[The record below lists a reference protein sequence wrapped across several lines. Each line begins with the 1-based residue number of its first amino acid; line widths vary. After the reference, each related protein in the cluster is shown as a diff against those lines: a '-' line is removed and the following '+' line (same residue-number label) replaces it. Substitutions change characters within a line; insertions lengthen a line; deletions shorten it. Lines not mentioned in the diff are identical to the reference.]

1 MKDKYKIA
9 VIGLG
14 YVGLPLAK
22 SFSKHFHTI
31 GYDVNHNLIDNLKS
45 KESKS
50 LNFSKKPSDLIDSN
64 IYIVAVPTPVNK
76 DNIPNLRFL
85 ESATTLISNYIHHN
99 DIVIYESTVYPG
111 VTEEFCIPI
120 IENLTN
126 FKLNIDFFCG
136 YSPERISPG
145 DNTKSVEDIV
155 KVTSGS
161 NKVTADKIDNIY
173 KKIIKAGTYKAPSIK
188 VAEAS
193 KVIENVQRD
202 VNIALMNEFAMIF
215 DKLNLTTND
224 VLEAAKTKWNFLDFK
239 PGLVG
244 GHCIGVDPYYLIHKS
259 KKSGFIPNLMNTSR
273 ETNNYIPEFISNKL
287 NSIFEKNEIN
297 ISKTDV
303 LILGYT
309 FKENCEDIRNSK
321 VLDIETKLTDC
332 GYNVDVYDPLLGNN
346 NKIIKDPFKSNKKY
360 DGIILAVS
368 HNDFYK
374 YTEDDFNKISKENL
388 VLLDIKGVY
397 SFATW
402 KF

>member
-1 MKDKYKIA
+1 
-9 VIGLG
+9 
-14 YVGLPLAK
+14 
-22 SFSKHFHTI
+22 
-31 GYDVNHNLIDNLKS
+31 
-45 KESKS
+45 
-50 LNFSKKPSDLIDSN
+50 
-64 IYIVAVPTPVNK
+64 
-76 DNIPNLRFL
+76 
-85 ESATTLISNYIHHN
+85 
-99 DIVIYESTVYPG
+99 
-111 VTEEFCIPI
+111 
-120 IENLTN
+120 
-126 FKLNIDFFCG
+126 LNIDFFCG

-145 DNTKSVEDIV
+145 DNTKSVENIV

-161 NKVTADKIDNIY
+161 NKETADKIDNIY
-173 KKIIKAGTYKAPSIK
+173 KKIIKAGTYKASSIK

-215 DKLNLTTND
+215 DKLNLSTRD

-321 VLDIETKLTDC
+321 VLDIKHKLTDYGC
-332 GYNVDVYDPLLGNN
+332 NVDIYDPLLVNN
-346 NKIIKDPFKSNKKY
+346 NKIIKDPFNSNKKY

-368 HNDFYK
+368 HDVFYK
-374 YTEDDFNKISKENL
+374 YTEADFNKISKENL
-388 VLLDIKGVY
+388 VLLDIKGIY

>member
-1 MKDKYKIA
+1 MNDKYKIA

-22 SFSKHFHTI
+22 SFSKYFHTI

-85 ESATTLISNYIHHN
+85 ESATTLISNYINQN

-120 IENLTN
+120 IENITN
-126 FKLNIDFFCG
+126 LKLNIDFFCG

-161 NKVTADKIDNIY
+161 NKETADKIDNIY
-173 KKIIKAGTYKAPSIK
+173 KKIIKAGTYKASSIK

-193 KVIENVQRD
+193 KIIENVQRD

-215 DKLNLTTND
+215 DKLSLPTKD
-224 VLEAAKTKWNFLDFK
+224 ILEAAKTKWNFLDFK

-259 KKSGFIPNLMNTSR
+259 KKSGFLPNLMNTSR
-273 ETNNYIPEFISNKL
+273 ETNNYIPEFISKKL
-287 NSIFEKNEIN
+287 NSIFEQNEKN

-309 FKENCEDIRNSK
+309 FKENCKDIRNSK
-321 VLDIETKLTDC
+321 VLDIKRQLTDYGC
-332 GYNVDVYDPLLGNN
+332 QVDIYDPLLKNN

>member
-50 LNFSKKPSDLIDSN
+50 LNFSKNPSDLIDSN
-64 IYIVAVPTPVNK
+64 IYIIAVPTPVNK
-76 DNIPNLRFL
+76 DNIPDLRSL
-85 ESATTLISNYIHHN
+85 ESATTLISNYINQN

-120 IENLTN
+120 IENITN
-126 FKLNIDFFCG
+126 LKLNIDFFCG

-161 NKVTADKIDNIY
+161 NKETADKIDNIY
-173 KKIIKAGTYKAPSIK
+173 KKIIKAGTFKASSIK

-215 DKLNLTTND
+215 DKLNLSTKD
-224 VLEAAKTKWNFLDFK
+224 VLQAAKTKWNFLDFK

-244 GHCIGVDPYYLIHKS
+244 GHCVGVDPYYLIHKS

-287 NSIFEKNEIN
+287 NTIFEKNKKN

-321 VLDIETKLTDC
+321 VLDIETKLTDYGC
-332 GYNVDVYDPLLGNN
+332 NVDIYDPLLENN

>member
-31 GYDVNHNLIDNLKS
+31 GYDVNHSLIDNLKS

-50 LNFSKKPSDLIDSN
+50 LNFTKKSSDLIDSN
-64 IYIVAVPTPVNK
+64 IYIIAVPTPVNK
-76 DNIPNLRFL
+76 DNIPDLRYL
-85 ESATTLISNYIHHN
+85 ESATTLISNYINQN

-120 IENLTN
+120 IENITN

-173 KKIIKAGTYKAPSIK
+173 KKIIKAGTYKASSIK

-215 DKLNLTTND
+215 DKLNLSTKD
-224 VLEAAKTKWNFLDFK
+224 VLEAAKTKWNFLDFN

-259 KKSGFIPNLMNTSR
+259 KKSGFIPHLMNTSR

-321 VLDIETKLTDC
+321 VLDIETKLTDY
-332 GYNVDVYDPLLGNN
+332 GYNVDVYDPLLVNN

>member
-1 MKDKYKIA
+1 LKDKYKIA

-45 KESKS
+45 KELKS

-64 IYIVAVPTPVNK
+64 IYIIAVPTPVNK
-76 DNIPNLRFL
+76 DNIPDLRSL
-85 ESATTLISNYIHHN
+85 ESATTLISNYINQN

-120 IENLTN
+120 IENITN
-126 FKLNIDFFCG
+126 LKLNIDFFCG

-161 NKVTADKIDNIY
+161 NKETADKIDNIY
-173 KKIIKAGTYKAPSIK
+173 KKIIKAGTFKASSIK

-215 DKLNLTTND
+215 DKLNLSTKD
-224 VLEAAKTKWNFLDFK
+224 VLEAAKTKWNFLNFK

-244 GHCIGVDPYYLIHKS
+244 GHCVGVDPYYLIHKS

-287 NSIFEKNEIN
+287 NTIFEKNKKN
-297 ISKTDV
+297 ISKIDV
-303 LILGYT
+303 LILGFT

-321 VLDIETKLTDC
+321 VLDIEAKLIDY
-332 GYNVDVYDPLLGNN
+332 GYHVDIYDPLLVNN
-346 NKIIKDPFKSNKKY
+346 NKMIKDPFKNNKKY

-374 YTEDDFNKISKENL
+374 YTEADFNKISKENL

>member
-76 DNIPNLRFL
+76 DNIPDLRFL
-85 ESATTLISNYIHHN
+85 ESATTLISNYINQN

-120 IENLTN
+120 IESITN

-161 NKVTADKIDNIY
+161 NKETADKIDNIY
-173 KKIIKAGTYKAPSIK
+173 KKIIKAGTYKASSIK
-188 VAEAS
+188 VAETS
-193 KVIENVQRD
+193 KVIENIQRD

-215 DKLNLTTND
+215 DKLNLSTKD

-259 KKSGFIPNLMNTSR
+259 KKSGFLPNLMNTSR

-321 VLDIETKLTDC
+321 VLDIETKLTDYGC
-332 GYNVDVYDPLLGNN
+332 NVDIYDPLLENN

>member
-50 LNFSKKPSDLIDSN
+50 LNFSKNPSDLIDSN

-76 DNIPNLRFL
+76 DNIPDLRSL
-85 ESATTLISNYIHHN
+85 ESATTLISNYINQN

-120 IENLTN
+120 IENITN

-215 DKLNLTTND
+215 DKLNLSTKD

-287 NSIFEKNEIN
+287 NTIFEKNKKN

-321 VLDIETKLTDC
+321 VLDIETKLTDY